1 MLNNTSLHSLFNDLE
16 TKVYD
21 LSDNAKYYWIK
32 LKEDN
37 EKVNPYEDMISF
49 SDRFNAKINTIVEYI
64 NIVQSNLQEKYSV
77 HNTKIFCKTDEI
89 PTECFIHVVASD
101 KKDSKIY
108 DIVPPHYDPNIS
120 VFSMNPNYLE
130 FQIIGTI
137 NNVVSID
144 SIISTAFKE
153 MLSIDSYDLW
163 NKVSVISSGNGF
175 TKIKLLKGEFPKKQN
190 N

>member
-1 MLNNTSLHSLFNDLE
+1 
-16 TKVYD
+16 
-21 LSDNAKYYWIK
+21 
-32 LKEDN
+32 
-37 EKVNPYEDMISF
+37 
-49 SDRFNAKINTIVEYI
+49 
-64 NIVQSNLQEKYSV
+64 
-77 HNTKIFCKTDEI
+77 
-89 PTECFIHVVASD
+89 
-101 KKDSKIY
+101 
-108 DIVPPHYDPNIS
+108 
-120 VFSMNPNYLE
+120 MNPNYLE

-163 NKVSVISSGNGF
+163 NKVSVISSDNGF